1 MTNAA
6 DDTGKGA
13 DVIDAE
19 PTHLIRSPQ
28 TPTTINDLAALKG
41 EALEV
46 IEARVQVIETLRRA
60 SIRATSPADWL
71 LFKAPEEQGGQIV
84 GYLQDAGADR
94 VRDLWGIEIFGVSAP
109 EKITGNDPAVFHYI
123 IRGSGRCK
131 LTRQV
136 LEEVEGGRSSTDDF
150 CRGKVGA
157 DLELSVR
164 KAARANLDGGITRE
178 LAGMKSVP
186 LAEIEAAW
194 IGTPKKI
201 ADCRRGRGFGTHEER
216 LGARSD
222 KAPDLDPP
230 ICPHCGSAGVYRA
243 AKGNRGAFYG
253 CPKYT
258 THQDKPAWIVDAAK
272 WAAEAAQRGAAAPAA
287 ASSPEGQGARQ
298 AGRQDAG
305 GGAARP
311 AGQGSTHARPAPSG
325 PPSGRVDRE
334 LRDDEI
340 FGGGRRREPGEE
352 G

>member
-1 MTNAA
+1 MKNTT
-6 DDTGKGA
+6 DDPKDDGA
-13 DVIDAE
+13 VDVLDAE
-19 PTHLIRSPQ
+19 PSHLIRSPK
-28 TPTTINDLAALKG
+28 TPTTINELAALRG
-41 EALEV
+41 DAIEV

-94 VRDLWGIEIFGVSAP
+94 VRDLWGIEIFNVSAP

-186 LAEIEAAW
+186 IADIEAAW

-216 LGARSD
+216 LGARSA
-222 KAPDLDPP
+222 KAPDVEPP
-230 ICPHCGSAGVYRA
+230 VSPHCGSVGVFREG
-243 AKGNRGAFYG
+243 KNGRPGFYG
-253 CPKYT
+253 CPKYKSHEDKRWLVDGPEWIAGAAGRAAAAATNAAT
-258 THQDKPAWIVDAAK
+258 TTGAAPRTEETQAEKVARVKAEQAAK
-272 WAAEAAQRGAAAPAA
+272 Q
-287 ASSPEGQGARQ
+287 
-298 AGRQDAG
+298 G
-305 GGAARP
+305 GG
-311 AGQGSTHARPAPSG
+311 
-325 PPSGRVDRE
+325 RVASE
-334 LRDDEI
+334 LGADEI
-340 FGGGRRREPGEE
+340 AGFGGGSGRRASTNREPGQE